1 MRPCRKLLTTLN
13 VVILSGLSSNT
24 QPSRIRLCFSRF
36 SCFIDGAIMSVCSP
50 TSPVQVNETRP
61 GGLIRT
67 INPLRSLRLLR
78 LLLPPLTTLTHVCF
92 PPTCALEDV
101 TTLSTTKEKNPKRIA
116 GWNSSVV
123 SRPQCSLAAL
133 PASAGVETRTD
144 PGRESRWCLRSM
156 QPGSGSTVWA
166 KPELPACQPPVE
178 RGIPAA
184 ELLPPP
190 SKVKT
195 CTTHSTT

>member
-24 QPSRIRLCFSRF
+24 QPSKISLCFSGF

-123 SRPQCSLAAL
+123 PRPQCSLAAL
-133 PASAGVETRTD
+133 PASAGVE
-144 PGRESRWCLRSM
+144 PGLIRAESPGGASAPCSQAAAPPCERSR
-156 QPGSGSTVWA
+156 SS
-166 KPELPACQPPVE
+166 LPASRLWREGFP
-178 RGIPAA
+178 
-184 ELLPPP
+184 LL
-190 SKVKT
+190 
-195 CTTHSTT
+195 CCYHHRAR